1 MRGFPRCH
9 GKGGVGMKY
18 LTLLKGNIRQ
28 QRGSFIGITVLI
40 FIISTMLCAVLA
52 VVKNGAS
59 YESEQLDRVGYGD
72 VTAWVLALPGL
83 DDMTKKLEALDET
96 EKVGRQKVFYVKYIV
111 KGEEISTTGQVIA
124 YDPGHYDYH
133 LYEENLRGLADEP
146 TPPKEGEIY
155 VPPSFCSLYDVQ
167 IGDVVEVEITGADDT
182 ESFTVAGFFEDPFM
196 GSAMMGFKSMQI
208 CDEEME
214 RLKSVLDDAGEEA
227 IPQEGEMLHIYKS
240 EDCELSMHEF
250 QMLINEKTNLKAY
263 TFNVYTRSA
272 IEGFM
277 LIVQNIFAG
286 FLLVFV
292 VVLFGVTMLVLS
304 HSITTGIEQD
314 FTNMGILK
322 ALGFTKKK
330 LCVVKQCQ
338 YLLAVV
344 LGMALGVPAAL
355 PVVTLVNRIMVT
367 TTGLMV
373 PTALPTALCAAALGT
388 IFLLLGFMTVIKVSR
403 IGKITPLT
411 AIRGGAEDVY
421 WESRFTTRI
430 YDRGLN
436 LHLALRQLSS
446 GRKQYISVCVVTA
459 LLVFFLSLTARIGA
473 WMGPDGAGMMD
484 SFNAVPYDIGV
495 RASNDETAKAAEEMI
510 ADETAIVQ
518 SYEFVMLNGT
528 LDGVDYV
535 LNVCSK
541 PEVLNLLEG
550 RTCMYDNEILVTEIV
565 AEALEKGIGDTVTV
579 EYEGES
585 REFIISGIYEC
596 ANDMGMNFAMS
607 SEGAA
612 KLGMTDDSL
621 YYTCYQLEDASV
633 KEVLADRIEERFGD
647 AVKVDRNDWTGISV
661 ITGAM
666 KAVELLM
673 YAITVLFVLVAIGM
687 TGSRILYREKR
698 DLGIYKSLGFSSA
711 RLRLTFALRFGI
723 VALLGAVPGIL
734 LSEFLTDPLAVAL
747 LKICGISRFSS
758 HLTLIQMIVPALQ
771 VALLFVLFS
780 YLAAG
785 KIKKVEPRILIIE

>member
-1 MRGFPRCH
+1 
-9 GKGGVGMKY
+9 MKY
-18 LTLLKGNIRQ
+18 LTLLKGNIRH
-28 QRGSFIGITVLI
+28 QRGGFIGITILI

-83 DDMTKKLEALDET
+83 DDMAGQLEALDET
-96 EKVGRQKVFYVKYIV
+96 AKVERQKVFYVKYIV
-111 KGEEISTTGQVIA
+111 KGEEVSTTGQVIA
-124 YDPGHYDYH
+124 YEPEHYDYR
-133 LYEENLRGLADEP
+133 LYEEDLGGLADRSM
-146 TPPKEGEIY
+146 PPKEGEIY
-155 VPPSFCSLYDVQ
+155 VTPSFCSLYDVQ
-167 IGDVVEVEITGADDT
+167 VGDIVEIEITGVEDT

-208 CDEEME
+208 CDKDME
-214 RLKSVLDDAGEEA
+214 RLKSVMDDAGEEA
-227 IPQEGEMLHIYKS
+227 IPQEGEMIHIYKS
-240 EDCELSMHEF
+240 KDCELPMHEF
-250 QMLINEKTNLKAY
+250 QMLVNEKTDLKAY
-263 TFNVYTRSA
+263 TFNVYTKSA

-322 ALGFTKKK
+322 ALGFTKRK
-330 LCVVKQCQ
+330 LCAVKQCQ

-344 LGMALGVPAAL
+344 LGMALGIPASL
-355 PVVTLVNRIMVT
+355 PVVALVNRIMVT
-367 TTGLMV
+367 STGLMV
-373 PTALPTALCAAALGT
+373 PASLPAGLCAASLGT
-388 IFLLLGFMTVIKVSR
+388 IFLLPGLVIFVKTSR
-403 IGKITPLT
+403 IGKITPLA
-411 AIRGGAEDVY
+411 AIRGGTADVY
-421 WESRFTTRI
+421 WDSRFRTQI
-430 YDRGLN
+430 HSRGLS

-446 GRKQYISVCVVTA
+446 GRKQYISVCVVTM

-473 WMGPDGAGMMD
+473 WMGPDGVGMMD
-484 SFNAVPYDIGV
+484 IFNAVPYDIGV
-495 RASNDETAKAAEEMI
+495 RASDDKTAKEVEQMI

-518 SYEFVMLNGT
+518 SFEFVTLNGT
-528 LDGVDYV
+528 LNGVDYI
-535 LNVCSK
+535 LNVCSE

-550 RTCMYDNEILVTEIV
+550 RTCMYDNEVLVTEIA
-565 AEALEKGIGDTVTV
+565 AEELKTGIGDTVTV

-596 ANDMGMNFAMS
+596 ANDMGMNFAVS

-612 KLGMTDDSL
+612 RLGMTDDSL
-621 YYTCYQLEDASV
+621 YYTCYRLEDASV
-633 KEVLADRIEERFGD
+633 KEALADRLEERFGD
-647 AVKVDRNDWTGISV
+647 AVTVDRNNWTGISV

-666 KAVELLM
+666 QAVELLM
-673 YAITVLFVLVAIGM
+673 YVITIVFVLVAIGM
-687 TGSRILYREKR
+687 TGSRILYREKH

-723 VALLGAVPGIL
+723 VALFGAVPGIL
-734 LSEFLTDPLAVAL
+734 LSEFLTDPLAVTM
-747 LKICGISRFSS
+747 LKTCGISSFSS
-758 HLTLIQMIVPALQ
+758 HLTAVSMLLPALQ
-771 VALLFVLFS
+771 VAFLFVLFS

-785 KIKKVEPRILIIE
+785 KIKKVEPRILITE

>member
-1 MRGFPRCH
+1 
-9 GKGGVGMKY
+9 MKY

-28 QRGSFIGITVLI
+28 QRGGFIGITVLI

-52 VVKNGAS
+52 VWKNGAS
-59 YESEQLDRVGYGD
+59 YESGELDRVGYGD

-83 DDMTKKLEALDET
+83 DDMAAQLNALDET
-96 EKVGRQKVFYVKYIV
+96 EKVERQQTMFVKYIV
-111 KGEEISTTGQVIA
+111 NGEEVSTTGQVIL
-124 YDPGHYDYH
+124 YDPKNYDYH
-133 LYEENLRGLADEP
+133 LYEEELTGFADEP
-146 TPPKEGEIY
+146 APPGEGEIY

-167 IGDVVEVEITGADDT
+167 IGDVVEIEITGMEDVET
-182 ESFTVAGFFEDPFM
+182 YTVAGFFEDPFM
-196 GSAMMGFKSMQI
+196 GSAVMGFKSMQI
-208 CDEEME
+208 GDEDME
-214 RLKSVLDDAGEEA
+214 RLKERLHAAGEDA
-227 IPQEGEMLHIYKS
+227 ILQEGEMLHIYKS
-240 EDCELSMHEF
+240 KDCELSMHEF

-263 TFNVYTRSA
+263 TINVYTKAA

-277 LIVQNIFAG
+277 LIVQNIFVG

-322 ALGFTKKK
+322 AVGFTKRK
-330 LCVVKQCQ
+330 LCFVKQCQ
-338 YLLAVV
+338 YLLAVAA
-344 LGMALGVPAAL
+344 GMTLGVPASF
-355 PVVTLVNRIMVT
+355 PVVALVNRIMVT
-367 TTGLMV
+367 STGLMV
-373 PTALPTALCAAALGT
+373 PASLPVGLCAAALGT
-388 IFLLLGFMTVIKVSR
+388 IFLLLGLMTVVKVSR
-403 IGKITPLT
+403 IGKITPLA
-411 AIRGGAEDVY
+411 AIRGGTNEVY

-446 GRKQYISVCVVTA
+446 GRKQYISVCVVTM
-459 LLVFFLSLTARIGA
+459 LLVFFLSLTARVEA

-495 RASNDETAKAAEEMI
+495 RASDDKTAKAAAEMI

-518 SYEFVMLNGT
+518 SFEFAMLNGT
-528 LDGVDYV
+528 LDEVDYV

-541 PEVLNLLEG
+541 PEALNLLEG

-565 AEALEKGIGDTVTV
+565 AEGLEKGIGDTVSV
-579 EYEGES
+579 EYEGQS

-596 ANDMGMNFAMS
+596 ANDMGTNFAMS

-612 KLGMTDDSL
+612 KLGVTDDSL
-621 YYTCYQLEDASV
+621 YYTCYRLEDASV
-633 KEVLADRIEERFGD
+633 KEALADRIEERFGD
-647 AVKVDRNDWTGISV
+647 AVKVDRNEWTGISV
-661 ITGAM
+661 ITGGM
-666 KAVELLM
+666 QAVELLM
-673 YAITVLFVLVAIGM
+673 YVITILFVLVAIGM

-711 RLRLTFALRFGI
+711 RLRLMFALRFGI

-734 LSEFLTDPLAVAL
+734 LSEFLTDPLAATL
-747 LKICGISRFSS
+747 LKTCGISRFST
-758 HLTLIQMIVPALQ
+758 HLTFVSMLLPALQ
-771 VALLFVLFS
+771 VSLLFVLFS

-785 KIKKVEPRILIIE
+785 KIKKVEPRILITE